1 MKVYSL
7 FTTVM
12 IGLSTV
18 SVSAYTFTFKNNLDL
33 PVTVAMQL
41 VGINEDHHTKEA
53 PAKGQVSFTFDGL
66 RVGFCLNSN
75 TVKVT
80 KQGGSE
86 VALPVLFVLSKNPYD
101 QIMNDVR
108 TTGKTT
114 MPMGSMPNKFPNV
127 CRSQVFDIV
136 ADANGN
142 PRVIMLY

>member
-1 MKVYSL
+1 MKIYSL
-7 FTTVM
+7 LAVGL

-18 SVSAYTFTFKNNLDL
+18 SVRAYTFTFKNNLDI

-41 VGINEDHHTKEA
+41 IGINEDHHTKEA

-66 RVGFCLNSN
+66 RMGFCLNSN
-75 TVKVT
+75 TVRVT
-80 KQGGSE
+80 KQGGAE

-101 QIMNDVR
+101 QIMNEVR

-114 MPMGSMPNKFPNV
+114 MPLGTLPNKSPGI
-127 CRSQVFDIV
+127 CRSQIFDII
-136 ADANGN
+136 ADTDGN